1 MINIEITN
9 PEAIM
14 NQHTGWFTGLA
25 GSVASRLGM
34 IDLTEKVQE
43 AIIQRLFEELGE
55 ENVRISVSGVS
66 EEAGA
71 A

>member
-1 MINIEITN
+1 MITIEITD

-25 GSVASRLGM
+25 GSVASRLRM

-43 AIIQRLFEELGE
+43 AIVQRLFEELGA
-55 ENVRISVSGVS
+55 ENVRISVSSLS
-66 EEAGA
+66 EDAGA